1 MQSLFE
7 WALAIISSGG
17 LGAAITYIFTFKAK
31 QQQALAEAEST
42 EIDVEHKKEDLK
54 QDQYDFLQKTCDK
67 YIKDYHTLEND
78 FRKQLQVLRDEI
90 DKVSLEKSKA
100 ILISSFSLVSC
111 QPLYENDGYFSR
123 SCKNFSFDTKI
134 TPNFYQFIIRF
145 PPLKINTIIYLQIRR
160 YMLRQTQ

>member
-17 LGAAITYIFTFKAK
+17 LGAAITYVFTFKAK

-78 FRKQLQVLRDEI
+78 FRKQLQILRDEM
-90 DKVSLEKSKA
+90 DKIAFEKSKA
-100 ILISSFSLVSC
+100 ISDKCTEIAELKSKVTYLKGIRCYNFTCQHRIKQSPEDVHREISQS
-111 QPLYENDGYFSR
+111 N
-123 SCKNFSFDTKI
+123 N
-134 TPNFYQFIIRF
+134 
-145 PPLKINTIIYLQIRR
+145 
-160 YMLRQTQ
+160 

>member
-100 ILISSFSLVSC
+100 ISDKCTEIAELKSKVTYLKGICCYNFTC
-111 QPLYENDGYFSR
+111 QHRIKTNQENVH
-123 SCKNFSFDTKI
+123 
-134 TPNFYQFIIRF
+134 
-145 PPLKINTIIYLQIRR
+145 
-160 YMLRQTQ
+160 

>member
-1 MQSLFE
+1 MQSFLE
-7 WALAIISSGG
+7 MALAIISSGG

-31 QQQALAEAEST
+31 KLQAEAEAEST
-42 EIDVEHKKEDLK
+42 ELEVEYRKQDLK

-100 ILISSFSLVSC
+100 ISDKCTEIAELKSKVTYLKGIRCYNFTC
-111 QPLYENDGYFSR
+111 QHRIKTNPENVH
-123 SCKNFSFDTKI
+123 
-134 TPNFYQFIIRF
+134 
-145 PPLKINTIIYLQIRR
+145 
-160 YMLRQTQ
+160 